1 MLRDMLLKHAVR
13 NRFGEVIYFGG
24 RNEVRKVLLP
34 QHHTVPH
41 SVSDSVT
48 HSAAPDSEIQP

>member
-24 RNEVRKVLLP
+24 RKEVKWGGRM
-34 QHHTVPH
+34 
-41 SVSDSVT
+41 
-48 HSAAPDSEIQP
+48 E